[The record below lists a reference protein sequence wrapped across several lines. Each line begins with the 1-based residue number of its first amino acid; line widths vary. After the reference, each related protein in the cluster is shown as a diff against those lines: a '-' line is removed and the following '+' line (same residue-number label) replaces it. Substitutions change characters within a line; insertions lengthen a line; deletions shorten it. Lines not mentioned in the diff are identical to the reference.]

1 MSDLPLFYPFII
13 NNPGEGAQAKR
24 RAHAAIVDHLIPAM
38 TSADSYGDIARLE
51 QLMDEH
57 YQCQTLDP
65 SKLPILEKQI
75 WELTQEAELN
85 RDLGIYD
92 QPQDFGGFILEI
104 DGYLCELKDA
114 QIKDGLHTLGQTPE
128 GEQLVGLL
136 SNLTRLQNS
145 NQIPSLRASI
155 AQALGLDY
163 GDLIENPGIP
173 LSGSLSPVLARI
185 DAETP
190 ARVQGDLLERL
201 EALARQAF
209 EMLLAQGFRP
219 DQVPDVVSQLLGMPD
234 AATERVLA
242 FTA

>member
-1 MSDLPLFYPFII
+1 MPDL
-13 NNPGEGAQAKR
+13 G
-24 RAHAAIVDHLIPAM
+24 
-38 TSADSYGDIARLE
+38 
-51 QLMDEH
+51 
-57 YQCQTLDP
+57 P

-114 QIKDGLHTLGQTPE
+114 QIKDGLHTLGETPQ

-155 AQALGLDY
+155 AEALGLDY
-163 GDLIENPGIP
+163 GDLIENPGAP

-201 EALARQAF
+201 ETLARRAF
-209 EMLLAQGFRP
+209 EMLLARGFRP
-219 DQVPDVVSQLLGMPD
+219 EQVPEVVSQLLGRPTLQPRQSSLSPLRRSTRLCSRRRMKYPTFSRGWK
-234 AATERVLA
+234 AALFRRAPAARRPAGWPTSCPLA
-242 FTA
+242 GTFTP